1 MTTSREIRLRSR
13 PQGLPAVANFELAT
27 LELPAPG
34 PGEVQVR
41 NTWMTVDPYMR
52 GRMNDV
58 KSYVPPFQLGKP
70 LEGGAIGEVIAS
82 NDPALKPGDLVQSN
96 LGWREAFNAPAS
108 TLQKLDT
115 HGLPTEAFLGVAGMP
130 GLTAYAGLLRVA
142 ALKPGDVVFVSG
154 AAGAVG
160 SLVCQI
166 AKLKGH
172 KVIASAG
179 SAEKAKFLREEVG
192 VDAVIDYK
200 ATGDSAEAL
209 TAALAEAAPEG
220 IDVYFD
226 NVGGGHLE
234 AALNAAR
241 PFARFAICGMISMY
255 NAEAPVPGPGNMALI
270 IGKNLRL
277 EGFIV
282 SNHWDMMGD
291 FLKDLA
297 GWHASGKLK
306 WRQTVREGIAAAPE
320 AFIGLFKG
328 ENMGKM
334 LVKLA

>member
-1 MTTSREIRLRSR
+1 MTTSREIRLHSR
-13 PQGLPAVANFELAT
+13 PQGLPAAGNFELAT
-27 LELPAPG
+27 VELPAPG

-58 KSYVPPFQLGKP
+58 KSYVPPFQLGRP

-96 LGWREAFNAPAS
+96 NGWREAFNAPAS
-108 TLQKLDT
+108 TVQKLNT
-115 HGLPTEAFLGVAGMP
+115 HGLPPEAFLGVAGMP

-179 SAEKAKFLREEVG
+179 GAEKARFLKDEVG

-200 ATGDSAEAL
+200 AVGDSAAAL

-220 IDVYFD
+220 IDV
-226 NVGGGHLE
+226 
-234 AALNAAR
+234 
-241 PFARFAICGMISMY
+241 
-255 NAEAPVPGPGNMALI
+255 
-270 IGKNLRL
+270 
-277 EGFIV
+277 
-282 SNHWDMMGD
+282 
-291 FLKDLA
+291 
-297 GWHASGKLK
+297 
-306 WRQTVREGIAAAPE
+306 
-320 AFIGLFKG
+320 
-328 ENMGKM
+328 
-334 LVKLA
+334 